1 MSMQSHRLG
10 NDAQLHRQFRV
21 LALSENPTLNDALAR
36 VLDGEAA
43 AAAEVLPPGVPA
55 HAITDWGADLVLVDI
70 PAHAPIAPCVEP
82 YIDTQAKIVAVG
94 AINDV
99 ATYREAVGAGAF
111 DYLLHPVSDDAI
123 LDVMQKAQAAPV
135 APQAGA
141 PLAVAP
147 IEENRPT
154 VTVVIGA
161 RGGVGATSLAVSLAW
176 TAAEQHQRET
186 ALIDLDMQ
194 FGSSALALDLLP
206 SGGLRDALANPQRID
221 SLFIG
226 SAMVN
231 ASDRLFV
238 LGAEEGLAEPAA
250 IAPGAFE
257 TLFETLEG
265 SFSSIIVDL
274 PRAMVSHAETLL
286 QRADAIILV
295 TDHSIAGLRDVVR
308 MQDHLS
314 DTVGSA
320 SIQIAAIETPK
331 PVNQVSRKEL
341 EQGLGSPVHI
351 WLPYD
356 PALASSAA
364 SQGKALTDLGGVKH
378 AYSKALA
385 APARDAAGMI
395 EEKAGRKRKW
405 LW

>member
-1 MSMQSHRLG
+1 MSSYQQQLSQ
-10 NDAQLHRQFRV
+10 DALLHRQFRV
-21 LALSENPTLNDALAR
+21 LALSENPSLNDALAR

-55 HAITDWGADLVLVDI
+55 QAVNDWGADLVLVDI
-70 PAHAPIAPCVEP
+70 PEHAPIASCVEP
-82 YIDTQAKIVAVG
+82 YIETQAKIVAVG
-94 AINDV
+94 TVDDV

-123 LDVMQKAQAAPV
+123 LDIMQKAQVAPAPVAAPV
-135 APQAGA
+135 AA
-141 PLAVAP
+141 PAEP
-147 IEENRPT
+147 DRP
-154 VTVVIGA
+154 VITVVIGA

-176 TAAEQHQRET
+176 TAAERHERET
-186 ALIDLDMQ
+186 ALVDLDMQ

-231 ASDRLFV
+231 ASDKLFV
-238 LGAEEGLAEPAA
+238 LGAEEGLAEPAM
-250 IAPGAFE
+250 IAPGAFD

-265 SFSSIIVDL
+265 SFSSIIVDM
-274 PRAMVSHAETLL
+274 PRNMVSQAESLL
-286 QRADAIILV
+286 NRADAVLLV

-314 DTVGSA
+314 DMVGSA
-320 SIQIAAIETPK
+320 SIQVAAIETPK
-331 PVNQVSRKEL
+331 TINQVNRKEL
-341 EQGLGSPVHI
+341 EQGLGGPVHI
-351 WLPYD
+351 WLPHD
-356 PALASSAA
+356 PTLAASAA
-364 SQGKALTDLGGVKH
+364 SQGKALTELGGPKH

-385 APARDAAGMI
+385 TPARDAAGVV